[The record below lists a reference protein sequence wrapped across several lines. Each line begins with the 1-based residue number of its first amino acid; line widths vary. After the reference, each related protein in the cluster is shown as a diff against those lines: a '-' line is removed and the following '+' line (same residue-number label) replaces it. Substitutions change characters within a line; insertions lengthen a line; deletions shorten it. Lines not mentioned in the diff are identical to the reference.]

1 MCLGFFCFFIYLFAF
16 LHSWHLL
23 FINFFLG
30 IIALN
35 AAVLCCWRIPS
46 MQRSMLKYFT
56 SNPASSEFTCATRSC
71 PLLCLQCVHFFS
83 PLLFLFQKHAAFP
96 WLCPPSVTT
105 PSSTWWPTCM
115 SYGYSPQGSSLFWGK
130 SNFLQF
136 TCLLVS
142 QIKHTT
148 GV

>member
-1 MCLGFFCFFIYLFAF
+1 MTIPNPMCLGFFCFFIYLFAF

-56 SNPASSEFTCATRSC
+56 SNPASSEFTCATWSW
-71 PLLCLQCVHFFS
+71 PLLCLQCVHFF
-83 PLLFLFQKHAAFP
+83 PLSSSSSRNTLPSHGSVLLQSLLHHP
-96 WLCPPSVTT
+96 HGGQHVCPMDILLRDRLSFGERAISCSLPVC
-105 PSSTWWPTCM
+105 WWV
-115 SYGYSPQGSSLFWGK
+115 K
-130 SNFLQF
+130 
-136 TCLLVS
+136 
-142 QIKHTT
+142 
-148 GV
+148 